1 MVRLG
6 RLAWGVVRSLGALA
20 AALGAVALMTACSTW
35 ATWATTG
42 SLYRG
47 RCTHLRVRGAT
58 DLSGVAVTVKVSTS
72 WPGCPREARP

>member
-1 MVRLG
+1 
-6 RLAWGVVRSLGALA
+6 
-20 AALGAVALMTACSTW
+20 MTACSTW